1 MWVVETA
8 GARIFSSHFAKIKTR
23 IKLRVLTARG
33 STPVHIQYFAT
44 IYAVKSYYK
53 HKYYISIYSVKNL
66 EFSNSNDM
74 NPKVLR
80 GSAYIDTSRTK

>member
-8 GARIFSSHFAKIKTR
+8 GARIFSSHFAKIKNAHKTKNSHSQSR
-23 IKLRVLTARG
+23 DSGTYI
-33 STPVHIQYFAT
+33 SAT
-44 IYAVKSYYK
+44 IYSVKSYYK
-53 HKYYISIYSVKNL
+53 HKYFISIHSVKNL

-74 NPKVLR
+74 NPKVLC